1 MANVLENEEQLKEIF
16 KSAIVEVLQERK
28 ELVCELLEEI
38 IEDIAFS
45 KAIAEGEE
53 TPLVSR
59 DKIFELLE
67 KPN

>member
-1 MANVLENEEQLKEIF
+1 MASVLDNEEQLKEVF
-16 KSAIVEVLQERK
+16 KTAIIEVLQERK
-28 ELVCELLEEI
+28 ELVRELLEEI
-38 IEDIAFS
+38 FEDIAFS